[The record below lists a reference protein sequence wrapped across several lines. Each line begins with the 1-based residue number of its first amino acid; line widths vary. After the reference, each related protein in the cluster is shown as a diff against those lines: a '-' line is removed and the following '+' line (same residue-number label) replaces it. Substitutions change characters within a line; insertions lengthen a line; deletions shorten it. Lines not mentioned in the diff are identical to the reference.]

1 MVDRGIFESRS
12 QVSRS
17 KIRRIDESR
26 PKSIQNKAD
35 SNRYAGAH
43 PQFHH
48 QHDLLHNE
56 VLRPMV
62 CGNRDESH
70 RNRRQLE
77 GVATANNDGFST
89 EGGTII
95 VSVVENRAREICI
108 SKFDTSNV
116 RQIIQSLST
125 II

>member
-1 MVDRGIFESRS
+1 
-12 QVSRS
+12 
-17 KIRRIDESR
+17 
-26 PKSIQNKAD
+26 
-35 SNRYAGAH
+35 
-43 PQFHH
+43 
-48 QHDLLHNE
+48 
-56 VLRPMV
+56 MV

-77 GVATANNDGFST
+77 GLATANNDGFST

-116 RQIIQSLST
+116 RQMIESLST